1 MASSVVIQCAV
12 VRVALA
18 AHATE
23 QLLGAAGNFCS
34 VGFKASAGFFFGG
47 LVEFDGALARRE
59 EGEEE
64 GPRLLR
70 VSSSDSAS
78 SVSSSVSSLEGL
90 KPPECRGHRA
100 YDVVSASTGVSVLN
114 EAVLPLLRTAL
125 VGDEEPE
132 EPAGD
137 QRPQLEKTRSF
148 RTKLNAELM
157 RFAGIESLPPGL
169 IKASANVQAKLCAQF
184 WSSTCKHGE
193 HCTYSHSPDLK
204 LESEARQ
211 RAARKRRRKTHEAKG
226 VMAFSLEMSPHDQ
239 ALCLAG
245 IAKKKQKQKKRRA
258 ALKAHSAAKKALSLV
273 ASVK

>member
-1 MASSVVIQCAV
+1 MVPWPDERKEKKKVP
-12 VRVALA
+12 
-18 AHATE
+18 
-23 QLLGAAGNFCS
+23 GCS
-34 VGFKASAGFFFGG
+34 GFHRPT
-47 LVEFDGALARRE
+47 RRRRCRRRC
-59 EGEEE
+59 
-64 GPRLLR
+64 RLF
-70 VSSSDSAS
+70 
-78 SVSSSVSSLEGL
+78 EGL